1 MLALLEES
9 MLRLPRASSSRQLMV
24 MAPKDLRTEA
34 EPGVCTMN
42 TPFEFTISQ
51 VAPFTTLPLQVV
63 CTVSGWDLSAV
74 MVAHPV
80 ASASIGSKSSMRQ
93 HAVSGESELV

>member
-1 MLALLEES
+1 
-9 MLRLPRASSSRQLMV
+9 MV
-24 MAPKDLRTEA
+24 IAPKDLRTEV
-34 EPGVCTMN
+34 EPGVCTTK

-63 CTVSGWDLSAV
+63 CTVSGCDLSAV

-80 ASASIGSKSSMRQ
+80 ASASSGSKTNTRK
-93 HAVSGESELV
+93 HAVNRSGEGVGTIGFE